1 MKQEAV
7 FIIIIVSEG
16 WNYIWQL
23 NMVDIIIR
31 YILKVVSN
39 LNVFEV
45 NRSTY
50 GKVFRS
56 WFIIYHFYPSM
67 VIYG

>member
-50 GKVFRS
+50 GKYS
-56 WFIIYHFYPSM
+56 DPDL
-67 VIYG
+67 

>member
-7 FIIIIVSEG
+7 FMIIIVSER

-31 YILKVVSN
+31 GVLKVVFN
-39 LNVFEV
+39 LNTFEV
-45 NRSTY
+45 NKSTY

-56 WFIIYHFYPSM
+56 WFII
-67 VIYG
+67 